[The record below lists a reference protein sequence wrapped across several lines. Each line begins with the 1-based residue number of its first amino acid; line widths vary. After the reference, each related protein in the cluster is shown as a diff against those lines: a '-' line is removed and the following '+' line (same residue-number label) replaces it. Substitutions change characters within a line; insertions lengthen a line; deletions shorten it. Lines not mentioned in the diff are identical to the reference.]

1 MTFKSPLETIKAVQV
16 TGTAKTLLPWD
27 KLLLMG
33 FLAGAYIAFG
43 ALLSLIVT
51 AGMTKAGYPVGL
63 YRLVFGAAFTVGLML
78 VVIAGSEL
86 FTGNCLFPTVAV
98 LHRKAS
104 IVGLLKNWTGSYI
117 GNFIGALFV
126 AGVLSYLTS
135 LIIAPSGTAAASAA
149 FLNTQAVYNAK
160 LSLSFSEAFYRGI
173 GCNWLVCLA
182 VYLAVAS
189 DDTIGKIFGIFFP
202 IMAFVAI
209 GFEHCVANMFFIP
222 AYIFANHMAGNPG
235 VWGQFLAVNLLPVT
249 LGNIVGGVIFVAG
262 IYWWTLLR
270 GSEKAEIIADRAEID
285 S

>member
-1 MTFKSPLETIKAVQV
+1 
-16 TGTAKTLLPWD
+16 
-27 KLLLMG
+27 
-33 FLAGAYIAFG
+33 
-43 ALLSLIVT
+43 
-51 AGMTKAGYPVGL
+51 
-63 YRLVFGAAFTVGLML
+63 
-78 VVIAGSEL
+78 
-86 FTGNCLFPTVAV
+86 
-98 LHRKAS
+98 
-104 IVGLLKNWTGSYI
+104 
-117 GNFIGALFV
+117 
-126 AGVLSYLTS
+126 
-135 LIIAPSGTAAASAA
+135 
-149 FLNTQAVYNAK
+149 
-160 LSLSFSEAFYRGI
+160 LSFSEAFYRGI